1 MKQRLYAAAGVAMA
15 APLFQPLQGVW
26 LDSRR
31 TSGPVL
37 YIIRII
43 LVLRTR
49 TNDRGSVKKMS
60 GIKAI
65 IIATV
70 FVTKIN
76 SETSLNS
83 FSEKV

>member
-1 MKQRLYAAAGVAMA
+1 MKQRLYAAARVAMA

-43 LVLRTR
+43 LVLHTR

-65 IIATV
+65 
-70 FVTKIN
+70 
-76 SETSLNS
+76 
-83 FSEKV
+83 